1 MIKTNKGE
9 IEMKGNGA
17 EIAADLV
24 TILDTAFEEFTLS
37 LVIALEE
44 FEKRANAKA
53 DEAEK
58 ETETKIRLEA
68 FAAMLSHLPEE
79 ELEAL
84 KKRAEEGQND
94 GKV

>member
-17 EIAADLV
+17 EITADLLV
-24 TILDTAFEEFTLS
+24 ILDTTLEEFPIA
-37 LVIALEE
+37 LVIALTE
-44 FEKRANAKA
+44 FEKCVNTKA

-58 ETETKIRLEA
+58 ETETKMRLEA

-84 KKRAEEGQND
+84 KKKAED
-94 GKV
+94 GTA